1 MNDMLLLCCF
11 RLPAEDAAYSHLS
24 QGYLIT
30 SFVLLFILFG
40 SDCKRS
46 SSKSTKSSE
55 KRNHIPQLWKK
66 YYLLIIYSF
75 KKNLTSLESL
85 AVHGL

>member
-1 MNDMLLLCCF
+1 MNDKLLLCCF
-11 RLPAEDAAYSHLS
+11 RLPAEDAAYSHVS

-30 SFVLLFILFG
+30 SFVLLFG

-46 SSKSTKSSE
+46 STKFTKSSE

-75 KKNLTSLESL
+75 WKNLTMAVSL